1 MDILWPPIGMTRQS
15 KTRMFGAVGL
25 LGAVA
30 AISGCTSS
38 HPSTAWQGNGA
49 YVGNSGHSAAIVYS
63 PALEN
68 SGSLVFSSEPG
79 PEFSRRDF
87 TMATRD
93 VSRRDEL
100 FGVRA
105 ESYPSLNNRRTFRS
119 SRRADEYSYP
129 SEQGKYP
136 HRYRRYYRD

>member
-1 MDILWPPIGMTRQS
+1 VAILWPSIGMKRQS
-15 KTRMFGAVGL
+15 KTRKFGAAGL
-25 LGAVA
+25 FA
-30 AISGCTSS
+30 AIVLLSGCTSS
-38 HPSTAWQGNGA
+38 HPSAAWQGNGA
-49 YVGNSGHSAAIVYS
+49 YVGSSGHSAAIVYS

-68 SGSLVFSSEPG
+68 TGSLVFSGEPG

-100 FGVRA
+100 FGVRG

-129 SEQGKYP
+129 SEQRNHY
-136 HRYRRYYRD
+136 HNYRRYYRD